1 MTVIQKP
8 SVPLNTGNP
17 LLLAANSGLN
27 SLHIMNTQPFTTFR
41 FASALLLGGVLLT
54 CVPAS
59 AGDMHTIVGAGVG
72 AVAGAS
78 IGQSVGGYDG
88 AVVGAVAGTVIG
100 ASLGHQ
106 TQVERSYY
114 PQPRAYSPPPPRYS
128 QPYSA
133 APVLVAPPPVVY
145 SERYYWRAEPY
156 YPRHHHHEY
165 REYRE
170 YREHGPRGYPPG
182 YYGGR
187 GYRW

>member
-1 MTVIQKP
+1 MGAVKYGQT
-8 SVPLNTGNP
+8 
-17 LLLAANSGLN
+17 AAFWRPTRDPN
-27 SLHIMNTQPFTTFR
+27 SLHIMDTLPFTPFR
-41 FASALLLGGVLLT
+41 FASALLLGGMLLT
-54 CVPAS
+54 CTPTW

-106 TQVERSYY
+106 AQVERSYY
-114 PQPRAYSPPPPRYS
+114 PQPRAYSPPPPRYV
-128 QPYSA
+128 QTYPA

-156 YPRHHHHEY
+156 YPRHHHRHGY
-165 REYRE
+165 RDHREYSG
-170 YREHGPRGYPPG
+170 HGPRDYPPG